1 MWRYNRGI
9 WEIMVNSS
17 NRLILSDVPFFLG
30 GIFLIYLAVLDETL
44 FNFILH
50 SFQQDKIII
59 SIATTV
65 AAGVPMFFAV
75 GFIKKSVLRRWQTI
89 YYYEKLL
96 LHDFFWILTI
106 ILLGM
111 ISSIIVIEEGIHQFN
126 FPILLGC
133 VLFSVYLF
141 RTYLNSRKKKFP

>member
-1 MWRYNRGI
+1 MINR
-9 WEIMVNSS
+9 S

-59 SIATTV
+59 SIATTI

-106 ILLGM
+106 ILLGI
-111 ISSIIVIEEGIHQFN
+111 ISSIIVIDEGIHQFN

>member
-1 MWRYNRGI
+1 MINR
-9 WEIMVNSS
+9 S
-17 NRLILSDVPFFLG
+17 NRLILFDVPFFLG

>member
-1 MWRYNRGI
+1 
-9 WEIMVNSS
+9 MVNSS

-59 SIATTV
+59 SIATTI

>member
-1 MWRYNRGI
+1 MINR
-9 WEIMVNSS
+9 S

-106 ILLGM
+106 ILLGI

>member
-1 MWRYNRGI
+1 MINR
-9 WEIMVNSS
+9 S

-111 ISSIIVIEEGIHQFN
+111 ISSIIVIEEGVHQFN

>member
-1 MWRYNRGI
+1 MINR
-9 WEIMVNSS
+9 S
-17 NRLILSDVPFFLG
+17 NRLILSDVPYFLG

>member
-1 MWRYNRGI
+1 
-9 WEIMVNSS
+9 MVNSS

-59 SIATTV
+59 SIATTI

-106 ILLGM
+106 ILLGI
-111 ISSIIVIEEGIHQFN
+111 ISSIIVIDEGIHQFN

>member
-1 MWRYNRGI
+1 MINR
-9 WEIMVNSS
+9 S

-111 ISSIIVIEEGIHQFN
+111 ISSIIVIDEGIHQFN

-141 RTYLNSRKKKFP
+141 RIYLNSRKKKFP

>member
-1 MWRYNRGI
+1 MINR
-9 WEIMVNSS
+9 S

-111 ISSIIVIEEGIHQFN
+111 ISSIIVIDEGIHQFN

>member
-1 MWRYNRGI
+1 MINR
-9 WEIMVNSS
+9 S

-59 SIATTV
+59 SIATTI

-96 LHDFFWILTI
+96 HDYFGISTI
-106 ILLGM
+106 ILLSI
-111 ISSIIVIEEGIHQFN
+111 ISYIIVIEEGIHQFN
-126 FPILLGC
+126 IPILAGC
-133 VLFSVYLF
+133 MLFSGYLIIHSF
-141 RTYLNSRKKKFP
+141 NLRKKKFP

>member
-1 MWRYNRGI
+1 
-9 WEIMVNSS
+9 MVNSS
-17 NRLILSDVPFFLG
+17 SRLILSNVPFFLG

-106 ILLGM
+106 ILLGI
-111 ISSIIVIEEGIHQFN
+111 ISSIIVIDEGIHQFN

-141 RTYLNSRKKKFP
+141 RIYLNSRKKKFP

>member
-1 MWRYNRGI
+1 
-9 WEIMVNSS
+9 MVNSS

-59 SIATTV
+59 SIATTI

-106 ILLGM
+106 ILLGI
-111 ISSIIVIEEGIHQFN
+111 ISGIIIIEEGIHQFN

-133 VLFSVYLF
+133 ILFSVYLF
-141 RTYLNSRKKKFP
+141 WTFQNSRKKKFP

>member
-1 MWRYNRGI
+1 MINR
-9 WEIMVNSS
+9 S
-17 NRLILSDVPFFLG
+17 NRLILFDVPFFLG

-111 ISSIIVIEEGIHQFN
+111 ISSIIVIEEGVHQFN
-126 FPILLGC
+126 FPTLLRC

>member
-1 MWRYNRGI
+1 MINR
-9 WEIMVNSS
+9 S
-17 NRLILSDVPFFLG
+17 NRLILFDVPFFLG

-75 GFIKKSVLRRWQTI
+75 GFIKKSVLRRLQTI

-111 ISSIIVIEEGIHQFN
+111 ISSIIVIDEGIHQFN

-141 RTYLNSRKKKFP
+141 RIYLNSRKKKFP

>member
-1 MWRYNRGI
+1 MINR
-9 WEIMVNSS
+9 S

-96 LHDFFWILTI
+96 QHDFFWILTI
-106 ILLGM
+106 ILLGI

>member
-1 MWRYNRGI
+1 MINR
-9 WEIMVNSS
+9 S

>member
-1 MWRYNRGI
+1 MINR
-9 WEIMVNSS
+9 S

-106 ILLGM
+106 ILLGI
-111 ISSIIVIEEGIHQFN
+111 ISSIIVIDEGIHQFN

>member
-1 MWRYNRGI
+1 MINR
-9 WEIMVNSS
+9 S
-17 NRLILSDVPFFLG
+17 NRLILFDVPFFLG

-111 ISSIIVIEEGIHQFN
+111 ISSIIVIDEGIHQFN

-141 RTYLNSRKKKFP
+141 RIYLNSRKKKFP

>member
-1 MWRYNRGI
+1 MINR
-9 WEIMVNSS
+9 S
-17 NRLILSDVPFFLG
+17 NRLILFDVPFFLG

-106 ILLGM
+106 ILLGI
-111 ISSIIVIEEGIHQFN
+111 ISSIIVIDEGIHQFN

>member
-1 MWRYNRGI
+1 
-9 WEIMVNSS
+9 MVNSS

-59 SIATTV
+59 SIATTI

-106 ILLGM
+106 ILLGI
-111 ISSIIVIEEGIHQFN
+111 ISSIIVIDEGIHQFN

-141 RTYLNSRKKKFP
+141 RIYLNSRKKKFP

>member
-1 MWRYNRGI
+1 MINR
-9 WEIMVNSS
+9 S

-141 RTYLNSRKKKFP
+141 RSYLNSRKKKFP

>member
-1 MWRYNRGI
+1 MINR
-9 WEIMVNSS
+9 S

-141 RTYLNSRKKKFP
+141 RIYLNSRKKKFP

>member
-1 MWRYNRGI
+1 MINRS
-9 WEIMVNSS
+9 NS
-17 NRLILSDVPFFLG
+17 LILSDVPFLLG
-30 GIFLIYLAVLDETL
+30 GFFLIYLAVLDETL
-44 FNFILH
+44 FNFILDNVK
-50 SFQQDKIII
+50 QDKIVI
-59 SIATTV
+59 SIATTI

-75 GFIKKSVLRRWQTI
+75 GFIKKSILQRWQTI

-141 RTYLNSRKKKFP
+141 IMALNARKKKFP

>member
-1 MWRYNRGI
+1 MINR
-9 WEIMVNSS
+9 S

-106 ILLGM
+106 ILLGI
-111 ISSIIVIEEGIHQFN
+111 ISSIIVIDEGIHQFN

-141 RTYLNSRKKKFP
+141 RIYLNSRKKKFP

>member
-1 MWRYNRGI
+1 MINR
-9 WEIMVNSS
+9 S
-17 NRLILSDVPFFLG
+17 NRLILFDVPFFLG

-111 ISSIIVIEEGIHQFN
+111 ISSIIVIEEGVHQFN

>member
-1 MWRYNRGI
+1 
-9 WEIMVNSS
+9 MVNRS

>member
-1 MWRYNRGI
+1 
-9 WEIMVNSS
+9 MVNSS

>member
-1 MWRYNRGI
+1 MINR
-9 WEIMVNSS
+9 S
-17 NRLILSDVPFFLG
+17 NRLILFDVPFFLG

-106 ILLGM
+106 ILLGI
-111 ISSIIVIEEGIHQFN
+111 ISSIIVIDEGIHQFN

-141 RTYLNSRKKKFP
+141 RIYLNSRKKKFP

>member
-1 MWRYNRGI
+1 MINR
-9 WEIMVNSS
+9 S
-17 NRLILSDVPFFLG
+17 NRLILFDVPFFLG

-141 RTYLNSRKKKFP
+141 RIYLNSRKKKFP

>member
-1 MWRYNRGI
+1 MINR
-9 WEIMVNSS
+9 S

-111 ISSIIVIEEGIHQFN
+111 ISSIIVIEEGVHQFN
-126 FPILLGC
+126 FPTLLGC

-141 RTYLNSRKKKFP
+141 RTYLNTRKKKYP